1 MEEVEIGGATIKGG
15 KLMLLVP
22 IVSAL
27 GGGLWGGFEFYK
39 DYMDMKEIIQNIDTD
54 AIEARNDIIETKLES
69 AIDYT
74 RDIKDDLRE
83 DIMKMEGYID
93 KIDSKVEKSVD
104 SVKDTKTLIDASLE
118 TMLSSMNQL
127 QKDTTSSLREV
138 ESLNR
143 ETEKDVRNTM
153 RDTEDRIDTSM
164 RQLEERLTKRLQE
177 SLDNPLSD

>member
-1 MEEVEIGGATIKGG
+1 MAEVEIGGATIKGG

-177 SLDNPLSD
+177 ALDNPLSD

>member
-1 MEEVEIGGATIKGG
+1 MAEVEIGGATIKGG

-153 RDTEDRIDTSM
+153 RETEDRIDSSM
-164 RQLEERLTKRLQE
+164 RQLEEKLTKRLQE
-177 SLDNPLSD
+177 ALDNPLSD

>member
-1 MEEVEIGGATIKGG
+1 MAEVEIGGAKITGG
-15 KLMLLVP
+15 KLFWILP
-22 IVSAL
+22 IL
-27 GGGLWGGFEFYK
+27 GTLGSGAWGGFELYK
-39 DYMDMKEIIQNIDTD
+39 DYMDTKEIIQEIDID
-54 AIEARNDIIETKLES
+54 VIASQNLLIKTKLES

-177 SLDNPLSD
+177 ALDNPLSD

>member
-1 MEEVEIGGATIKGG
+1 MAEVEIGGATIKGG